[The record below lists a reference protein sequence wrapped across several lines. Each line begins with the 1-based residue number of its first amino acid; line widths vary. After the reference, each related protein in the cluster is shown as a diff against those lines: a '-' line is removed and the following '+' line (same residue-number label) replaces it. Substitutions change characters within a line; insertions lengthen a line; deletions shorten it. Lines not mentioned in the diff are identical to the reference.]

1 MKLLDIK
8 TIQEVALEYKI
19 KVDTL
24 KGRLKL
30 TSFGLIENVDFRR
43 MGKGQSIL
51 LSPVGVKKITKTRG
65 NINNE
70 L

>member
-51 LSPVGVKKITKTRG
+51 LSPVGVEKITKTRG